1 MIQVLQNDPKQ
12 SYLAQKDE
20 INAAIASVLEN
31 GFYILGKEVAGFEED
46 FSRFVGIKK
55 CVGVA
60 SGTDAVE
67 IALRASG
74 IRTGD
79 GVITVSNTAVA
90 TVVAIELCGAVPVL
104 VDVDVDT
111 FNIDAEQIEET
122 VNSHPAGFIKAIVAV
137 HLFGHSAEMD
147 TIMAVAAHNNLTVI
161 EDCAQ
166 AHGAMYHGHP
176 VGSIG
181 AAGAFSFYPTKNLGA
196 LGDGGCIVTN
206 DMAMA
211 ERIVMLRQYGWRE
224 RFISNIPGMNSRLD
238 ELQAAILRVKLKQL
252 EQGNQRRREIAAFYC
267 NSLVDTPLILPKERQ
282 GCRHVYHQF
291 VIRCPERDS
300 LQSYLQDRSI
310 GTSVLYPVPIHQ
322 QAGYAGR
329 LPISPAGLNRAEAL
343 SREILSLPMY
353 PELNE
358 QQLGKVVDAI
368 RGWCRAR

>member
-1 MIQVLQNDPKQ
+1 MTQVLQNDPKQ

-20 INAAIASVLEN
+20 INAAILSVLES
-31 GFYILGKEVAGFEED
+31 GWYILGKEVTGFEEE
-46 FSRFVGIKK
+46 FARFVGVQR

-74 IRTGD
+74 IGPGD

-90 TVVAIELCGAVPVL
+90 TVAAIELCGAVPVL

-111 FNIDAEQIEET
+111 FNIDAEQIEEI
-122 VNSHPAGFIKAIVAV
+122 VSSHPAGFIKAIVAV
-137 HLFGHSAEMD
+137 HLFGHPAEMD
-147 TIMAVAAHNNLTVI
+147 MITAVAAHRNLTVI

-166 AHGAMYHGHP
+166 AHGAAYHGRP

-196 LGDGGCIVTN
+196 LGDGGAIVT
-206 DMAMA
+206 DDADLA
-211 ERIVMLRQYGWRE
+211 ERIAMLRQYGWKE
-224 RFISNIPGMNSRLD
+224 RFISDIPGMNSRLD
-238 ELQAAILRVKLKQL
+238 ELQAAILRVKLRRL
-252 EQGNQRRREIAAFYC
+252 EQGNQRRREIA
-267 NSLVDTPLILPKERQ
+267 SLYRDGLRDTPLILPQERK

-291 VIRCPERDS
+291 VIRCLERDS
-300 LQSYLQDRSI
+300 LKAYLRDRSI

-329 LPISPAGLNRAEAL
+329 APISRTGLYRTEML

-353 PELNE
+353 PELSE
-358 QQLGKVVDAI
+358 RQVEKVVDAI